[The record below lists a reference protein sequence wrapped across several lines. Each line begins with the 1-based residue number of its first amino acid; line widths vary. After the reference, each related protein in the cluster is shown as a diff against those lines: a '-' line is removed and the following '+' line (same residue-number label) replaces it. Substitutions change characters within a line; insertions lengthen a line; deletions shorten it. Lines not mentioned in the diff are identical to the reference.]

1 MRRRIASAVNWGVL
15 LLLIVLAF
23 GCAYTGASKTAATPE
38 EEYEEARREYEEGHY
53 FDAVL
58 KLSEFIDRYPGSIL
72 VDQAIFTLGK
82 SYQAQKDW
90 VLAAAEFERLVRDFP
105 ESRSACD
112 AEKALG
118 ECYWEQSRKPQ
129 YDQRETE
136 QALIQFNRYL
146 NRCPD
151 HPDRAEAEE
160 IVREGRDRLAEKC
173 LRTARLY
180 AKMKK
185 RQSAVIYCDL
195 LLADYG
201 DSRWVCEA
209 RELRARLLIDLGRY
223 AEARTDVQWLRENC
237 QDAEGL
243 TRAIEEL
250 EVEIAEAERS

>member
-1 MRRRIASAVNWGVL
+1 MKRVGEGIDDGHGGM
-15 LLLIVLAF
+15 F
-23 GCAYTGASKTAATPE
+23 G
-38 EEYEEARREYEEGHY
+38 
-53 FDAVL
+53 
-58 KLSEFIDRYPGSIL
+58 EFIDRYPGSIL

-223 AEARTDVQWLRENC
+223 AEARRT
-237 QDAEGL
+237 A
-243 TRAIEEL
+243 TRALKRPEL
-250 EVEIAEAERS
+250 PPICSCPIKKRSKRPVGNGEAR